1 MFVSLWRLWVLKVTS
16 SYIHICYF
24 QTTKNLWLLL
34 IVPALLIDLQIH
46 SQCPPEKSTKTTAM
60 QVKIFFLNSQ
70 LPPLLKKMKRTL
82 VRSYLSDFEYTM
94 AISRC
99 VCLQTLN
106 YAWVELSHI
115 QRLNFFNLFF
125 NFIYWPELFL
135 LFPWLF
141 PLGQIRNV
149 TFVLNTAIYFL
160 NSNDLIF
167 HLSMSWILFSFP
179 FYLIYGQMLLFEHIK
194 TYKK

>member
-1 MFVSLWRLWVLKVTS
+1 
-16 SYIHICYF
+16 
-24 QTTKNLWLLL
+24 
-34 IVPALLIDLQIH
+34 
-46 SQCPPEKSTKTTAM
+46 M
-60 QVKIFFLNSQ
+60 QVKNFFRNSQ
-70 LPPLLKKMKRTL
+70 HPPLFKKMKRTL

-106 YAWVELSHI
+106 YAWVELSNI
-115 QRLNFFNLFF
+115 QRLNFFKLFF

-149 TFVLNTAIYFL
+149 MSINHICCKHSNLFFKFKHFDFSLKHEL
-160 NSNDLIF
+160 NSC
-167 HLSMSWILFSFP
+167 FSFP
-179 FYLIYGQMLLFEHIK
+179 FYLKYGQMLLFEHIK

>member
-1 MFVSLWRLWVLKVTS
+1 
-16 SYIHICYF
+16 
-24 QTTKNLWLLL
+24 
-34 IVPALLIDLQIH
+34 
-46 SQCPPEKSTKTTAM
+46 
-60 QVKIFFLNSQ
+60 
-70 LPPLLKKMKRTL
+70 MKRTL

-115 QRLNFFNLFF
+115 QRLHFF
-125 NFIYWPELFL
+125 NFIYWPELVL

-149 TFVLNTAIYFL
+149 MSINHICLKHSNLFFNIKRFDFSLKHELNSFFLFFFFFLFDIWTNAIVWTYQKIQKIKENNAIYYHLF
-160 NSNDLIF
+160 NSSN
-167 HLSMSWILFSFP
+167 SQ
-179 FYLIYGQMLLFEHIK
+179 YGMHR
-194 TYKK
+194 